1 MVGIW
6 EVVRRSKQ
14 GPIMREADFDLQRLV
29 PKSREVVQ
37 KYGIKFNRETP
48 VPMDDAMADAVFA
61 AAIEFFLEV
70 GCFVKGNNRVIE
82 FTRQELDEALEFAPS
97 EVLFGEGRDAR
108 LAKSRSV
115 EDPSRPLLWASSVG
129 SVSQDLYFPL
139 METVLSNPLYDMAGG
154 DSLAHIDGVEIGIGD
169 ATEYFGATRIARMLV
184 EVRRRVGRPGLPIA
198 NQTSCGVTAMG
209 MLAALEYLSPRDGYF
224 VATISELRLDPDR
237 LTKAAMLQEWNANIG
252 LLFCTLFAG
261 MAGGPE
267 TSAVINVA
275 YWFLG
280 ALAVKSNYYSSFPL
294 HMMGTNSTHREVMW
308 VANMSGQ
315 AIARNTNFVSFGHIY
330 TRHGPRT
337 ELCIY
342 ESVAALLGIMAS
354 GYHPAFMAAAS
365 GGRLNQSNPL
375 DVHLVAEVALATF
388 GMSRQKANELCL
400 EFLDKYEDKLLPD
413 QDLGK
418 TFPELYDVETRQPL
432 PETVEQYKRMK
443 DELADIGIPFTS

>member
-14 GPIMREADFDLQRLV
+14 GPIMREADFDMQRLV
-29 PKSREVVQ
+29 PKVREVVK
-37 KYGIKFNRETP
+37 KYGIKFDRETP
-48 VPMDDAMADAVFA
+48 VPIDDAMADAVFA
-61 AAIEFFLEV
+61 AAVEFFLEV

-82 FTRQELDEALEFAPS
+82 FTRQELDEALEAAPS

-139 METVLSNPLYDMAGG
+139 METVLSNPLYDLAGG
-154 DSLAHIDGVEIGIGD
+154 DNLAHIDGVEIGIGD
-169 ATEYFGATRIARMLV
+169 ATEYFGATRIAQMLV

-198 NQTSCGVTAMG
+198 NQTLCGVTAIG
-209 MLAALEYLSPRDGYF
+209 MLAAMEYLSPRDGYF
-224 VATISELRLDPDR
+224 LATISELRLDPDR
-237 LTKAAMLQEWNANIG
+237 LTKAAILQEWNANIG

-337 ELCIY
+337 ALCIY
-342 ESVAALLGIMAS
+342 ESVAALLGMMAS
-354 GYHPAFMAAAS
+354 GYHPSFIGFA
-365 GGRLNQSNPL
+365 GGGKTSRANPL
-375 DVHLVAEVALATF
+375 DVRLVAEVALATV

-400 EFLDKYEDKLLPD
+400 EFLDKYEDTLLPG

-432 PETVEQYKRMK
+432 PATVEHYKRMK
-443 DELADIGIPFTS
+443 DELAGIGIPFTS

>member
-1 MVGIW
+1 
-6 EVVRRSKQ
+6 
-14 GPIMREADFDLQRLV
+14 MREADFDLQRLV

-37 KYGIKFNRETP
+37 KYGIKCNRETP
-48 VPMDDAMADAVFA
+48 VPMDDAMADAVFEA
-61 AAIEFFLEV
+61 AVEFFLEV

-82 FTRQELDEALEFAPS
+82 FTRQELDEALEAAPS

-108 LAKSRSV
+108 LAKHRTV
-115 EDPSRPLLWASSVG
+115 EDPSRPLLWMNGVPTP
-129 SVSQDLYFPL
+129 QDLYFPVT
-139 METVLSNPLYDMAGG
+139 ETVLSNPLCDISGSKG
-154 DSLAHIDGVEIGIGD
+154 LAHIDGVEIGVGD
-169 ATEYFGATRIARMLV
+169 ATEYFGATRMAQMLV
-184 EVRRRVGRPGLPIA
+184 EARRRVGRPGLPIL
-198 NQTSCGVTAMG
+198 NQTACGVTAIG

-237 LTKAAMLQEWNANIG
+237 LLKAAILQEWNANIG
-252 LLFCTLFAG
+252 FLFCTLYGA

-275 YWFLG
+275 NWFLG
-280 ALAVKSNYYSSFPL
+280 ALAVKSSYYSSFPL

-308 VANMSGQ
+308 AANMSGQ

-337 ELCIY
+337 ALCIY

-354 GYHPAFMAAAS
+354 GYNPSFVCFA
-365 GGRLNQSNPL
+365 GDGKTNRTNPL
-375 DVHLVAEVALATF
+375 DVHLVAEVALATI

-432 PETVEQYKRMK
+432 PETVEHYKRMK